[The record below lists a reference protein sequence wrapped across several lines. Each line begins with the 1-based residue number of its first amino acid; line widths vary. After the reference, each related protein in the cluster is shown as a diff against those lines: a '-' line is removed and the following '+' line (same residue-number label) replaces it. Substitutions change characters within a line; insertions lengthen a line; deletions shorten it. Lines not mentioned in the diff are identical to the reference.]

1 MTGET
6 NRLVEKGER
15 ALLAG
20 DWVGARDAFRIALRD
35 AETPEAFNGLGE
47 ALWWLGATQDSIS
60 ARERAYAGFR
70 RAQDQAHAAEV
81 ALTLSV
87 HYRAN
92 VGNAAA
98 SAGWLARAARL
109 INDFRLEDMRGWL
122 LLMQAYEA
130 DPVSSEGLAR
140 EANEHASRSGDLDLE
155 LCALSQLGS
164 ALVSQGRLKEGLPL
178 LDEAMAGSLSGEG
191 GAIGTI
197 VFTSCNMIGSCVH
210 SADFERAVAWI
221 QAADRF
227 IRGYGCPFLFVYCRA
242 LYGGVLIASG
252 DWVQAEEELRIAVAE
267 SKQSQAAV
275 HIAALATLATL
286 RLA

>member
-70 RAQDQAHAAEV
+70 RAQDQAHAADV

-164 ALVSQGRLKEGLPL
+164 ALVS
-178 LDEAMAGSLSGEG
+178 GSAEG
-191 GAIGTI
+191 GSPSSGRSDGRVAERRGWSDRHHR
-197 VFTSCNMIGSCVH
+197 VHKLQHDRLLRPLRRFRACGGMDPSSGSVH
-210 SADFERAVAWI
+210 QGIWLPIPLRLLPGAVRRRV
-221 QAADRF
+221 DRF
-227 IRGYGCPFLFVYCRA
+227 R
-242 LYGGVLIASG
+242 
-252 DWVQAEEELRIAVAE
+252 
-267 SKQSQAAV
+267 
-275 HIAALATLATL
+275 
-286 RLA
+286 